1 MPMAPIY
8 GLLLISFSLIVWLAF
23 IAFKQ
28 LAKGW
33 SLKVLFKD
41 FKRKMWM
48 TTCLGI
54 LFFGIYLL
62 FVFAGLYLTN
72 NWESDLFFLL
82 YHHPVEFIYG
92 GLWLFACLSLSIYL
106 ARMFIKY
113 LFLTRGKDN

>member
-1 MPMAPIY
+1 MTPIY
-8 GLLLISFSLIVWLAF
+8 SFLLISFILIIALAF
-23 IAFKQ
+23 IAFKR

-33 SLKVLFKD
+33 SLKVLLKD

-72 NWESDLFFLL
+72 HWESQLFFLL
-82 YHHPVEFIYG
+82 YRHPVEFIYG
-92 GLWLFACLSLSIYL
+92 GLWLFAFLSLSIYL

>member
-1 MPMAPIY
+1 MAPIY
-8 GLLLISFSLIVWLAF
+8 SLILISFILIVGLAF
-23 IAFKQ
+23 FAFKR

-33 SLKVLFKD
+33 SLNVLFKD

-48 TTCLGI
+48 TTCLGV
-54 LFFGIYLL
+54 LFFVIYLL

-72 NWESDLFFLL
+72 HSESNLFFLL

-92 GLWLFACLSLSIYL
+92 GLWLFASLSLSIYL